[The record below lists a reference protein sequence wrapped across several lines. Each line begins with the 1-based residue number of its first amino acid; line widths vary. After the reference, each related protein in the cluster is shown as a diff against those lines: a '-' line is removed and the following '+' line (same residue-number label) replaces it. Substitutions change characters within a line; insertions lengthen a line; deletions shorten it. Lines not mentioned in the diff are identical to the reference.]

1 MQELR
6 QYLILIRPPNVLTVL
21 TNILAGYFSLTS
33 PADASA
39 VQVSMLMVSSSL
51 LYISGIVFN
60 DYFDLE
66 TDSRERPGRP
76 LPSGRIS
83 NKNAVALAI
92 GTLVAANAIALLVS
106 TMSAIICATLSA
118 VVIAYD
124 CRAKRGAS
132 GPTMMG
138 LARFL
143 NVFLGASPALL
154 FAAEIPWMTF
164 FAATA
169 VFVYVYAITILSRK
183 EAGTYERGD
192 YRRNVVA
199 GFSLVIAV
207 IAAISAFALYQRNF
221 EMAVGIALLS
231 IVTYFSLKQALP
243 GTSAGMQKAV
253 RNLVLSIIILDSV
266 FITAFAGIAY
276 GLASL
281 AIIAPSVALAK
292 KLYVT

>member
-6 QYLILIRPPNVLTVL
+6 PYLALIRPPNVLTVL

-33 PADASA
+33 PSDASA
-39 VQVSMLMVSSSL
+39 VQVSMLMASSSL

-66 TDSRERPGRP
+66 VDRKERPGRP
-76 LPSGRIS
+76 LPSGRVS
-83 NKNAVALAI
+83 RQKALALAI
-92 GTLVAANAIALLVS
+92 MTLVAANAIASLVS
-106 TMSAIICATLSA
+106 VASVMISAALSA
-118 VVIAYD
+118 VIIAYNY
-124 CRAKRGAS
+124 RAKRGVS

-154 FAAEIPWMTF
+154 MVAEIPWTTV
-164 FAATA
+164 FAATTMFA
-169 VFVYVYAITILSRK
+169 YVYAITILSRK
-183 EAGTYERGD
+183 EAGVHKSAD
-192 YRRNVVA
+192 YRRSIVLA
-199 GFSLVIAV
+199 FSL
-207 IAAISAFALYQRNF
+207 IAAVLSAASAFALYQRNL

-231 IVTYFSLKQALP
+231 AVTYFSLRQALS
-243 GTSAGMQKAV
+243 GALGMQSAV
-253 RNLVLSIIILDSV
+253 RNLVLSIIILDSI
-266 FITAFAGIAY
+266 FITAFAGLAY